1 MRTRL
6 RAAIGLFTGLLLCLT
21 PQATAAPEPAHQP
34 TDTVRRTAPEV
45 PAAKPAATDPA
56 YKILVFSRTAGF
68 RHSSIDEGISAL
80 RALGSA
86 NNFTVDA
93 SEDPQVFTTGNLG
106 QYKAVVFLSTTGDVL
121 GDAQQTAFQQYINGG
136 GGYVGIH
143 AAADT
148 EYDWPFYEGLAGAL
162 FHSHPAVQSATVR
175 VEDRAHDATAHLD
188 ATWQRTDEWYNYRT
202 NPRTTAHVLASLDES
217 SYSGGNMSGDHP
229 IAWCKDYQGGRAFYT
244 GGGHTEE
251 SYGDTA
257 FRRHLLGGIRWAA
270 GMTKADCRPENGYT
284 ALFDGSSTS
293 GWRQAGP
300 GGFTLTDGS
309 LSSYGGL
316 GLLWYAA
323 KEFTGSYS
331 LKLDWKAAGDDN
343 SGVFLGFPASDDPWS
358 AVNNGYEIQIDATD
372 TPDRT
377 TGAVYGF
384 RSADLAAR
392 DAALNPPGE
401 WNTYELRV
409 TGERLEVFLN
419 GRKIN
424 DFTNTDPARSL
435 QQGYIGIQ
443 NHGDGDDV
451 SFRNIRIDADGG
463 TTPPVPVPGAVRGV
477 NGKCLDVAGGAT
489 GDGTQ
494 VQLWTCNGTAAQTW
508 TVGTDGTVR
517 ALGKCLDVSGG
528 GAADGTKVQLWTCN
542 GTGAQKWAPQPDGTV
557 RNPQSG
563 KCLDASGGTWNDGTP
578 VHLWTCHTGPNQ
590 KWALPS

>member
-6 RAAIGLFTGLLLCLT
+6 KAALGLFAGLALCMT
-21 PQATAAPEPAHQP
+21 PQAMAAPGAGDQPAGVSP
-34 TDTVRRTAPEV
+34 RTETASRPAPG
-45 PAAKPAATDPA
+45 PAADPA
-56 YKILVFSRTAGF
+56 YEILVFSRTAGF
-68 RHSSIDEGISAL
+68 RHSSIDDGIAAL
-80 RALGSA
+80 RALGTA
-86 NNFTVDA
+86 HDFTVDA
-93 SEDPQVFTTGNLG
+93 SEDPQVFTTGNLAR
-106 QYKAVVFLSTTGDVL
+106 YEAVVFLSTTGDVL
-121 GDAQQTAFQQYINGG
+121 GDAQQTAFEQYIQEG

-162 FHSHPAVQSATVR
+162 FHSHPAVQSATVE
-175 VEDRAHDATAHLD
+175 VEDRAHDATAHLG

-202 NPRTTAHVLASLDES
+202 NPRTTAHVLASLDED

-229 IAWCKDYQGGRAFYT
+229 IAWCKDYRGGRAFYT
-244 GGGHTEE
+244 GGGHTDE
-251 SYGDTA
+251 SYAEPA

-270 GMTKADCRPENGYT
+270 GMTEADCRPETGYT
-284 ALFDGSSTS
+284 PLFDGSSTA
-293 GWRQAGP
+293 GWKQAGP
-300 GGFTLTDGS
+300 GGFTLADGTLTS
-309 LSSYGGL
+309 HGGL
-316 GLLWYAA
+316 GMLWYSA
-323 KEFTGSYS
+323 KEFTGDYS

-343 SGVFLGFPASDDPWS
+343 SGVLIGFPASDDPWS

-372 TPDRT
+372 AADRT

-384 RSADLAAR
+384 RSADITAR

-435 QQGYIGIQ
+435 RQGHIGLQ

-451 SFRNIRIDADGG
+451 AFRDIRIKTSGD
-463 TTPPVPVPGAVRGV
+463 PQPGPRSGPVRGV
-477 NGKCLDVAGGAT
+477 NGKCLDV
-489 GDGTQ
+489 D
-494 VQLWTCNGTAAQTW
+494 
-508 TVGTDGTVR
+508 
-517 ALGKCLDVSGG
+517 GG
-528 GAADGTKVQLWTCN
+528 GSADGTGVQLWTCN

-557 RNPQSG
+557 RNPQSA

-578 VHLWTCHTGPNQ
+578 VHLWTCHTATNQ
-590 KWALPS
+590 KWTLP

>member
-6 RAAIGLFTGLLLCLT
+6 KAAIGLFTGLLLCLT
-21 PQATAAPEPAHQP
+21 PQATAVPEHTDQSADTIRHAASAPRAA
-34 TDTVRRTAPEV
+34 TAP
-45 PAAKPAATDPA
+45 AADPA

-80 RALGSA
+80 QALGAA

-121 GDAQQTAFQQYINGG
+121 GAPQQTAFEQYINGG

-148 EYDWPFYEGLAGAL
+148 EYDWPFYAGLAGAL
-162 FHSHPAVQSATVR
+162 FHSHPAIQSATVR
-175 VEDRAHDATAHLD
+175 VEDRAHDATAHLGT
-188 ATWQRTDEWYNYRT
+188 TWQRTDEWYNYRT
-202 NPRTTAHVLASLDES
+202 NPRTSAHVLASLDES
-217 SYSGGNMSGDHP
+217 SYTGGNMSGDHP
-229 IAWCKDYQGGRAFYT
+229 IAWCKGYQGGRAFYT

-251 SYGDTA
+251 SYSDPA

-270 GMTKADCRPENGYT
+270 GMTKADCRPETGYT
-284 ALFDGSSTS
+284 SLFNGSSTT

-300 GGFTLTDGS
+300 GGFTLADGS
-309 LSSYGGL
+309 LTSYGGL
-316 GLLWYAA
+316 GMLWYAA
-323 KEFTGSYS
+323 EEFTGDYS

-372 TPDRT
+372 AADRT

-384 RSADLAAR
+384 KSADLAAR

-409 TGERLEVFLN
+409 TGERLEIFLN
-419 GRKIN
+419 GSKIN

-435 QQGYIGIQ
+435 QQGHIGIQ
-443 NHGDGDDV
+443 NHGDGDEV
-451 SFRNIRIDADGG
+451 AFRNIRIDADDD
-463 TTPPVPVPGAVRGV
+463 TPPGPRTGAVKGV
-477 NGKCLDVAGGAT
+477 NGKCLDVDNAGTA
-489 GDGTQ
+489 DGTKI
-494 VQLWTCNGTAAQTW
+494 QLWTCNGTSAQSW
-508 TVGTDGTVR
+508 TVGTDATLR

-528 GAADGTKVQLWTCN
+528 GSADGTKIQLWTCN
-542 GTGAQKWAPQPDGTV
+542 GTGAQRWAPQSDGTV

-590 KWALPS
+590 KWTLP